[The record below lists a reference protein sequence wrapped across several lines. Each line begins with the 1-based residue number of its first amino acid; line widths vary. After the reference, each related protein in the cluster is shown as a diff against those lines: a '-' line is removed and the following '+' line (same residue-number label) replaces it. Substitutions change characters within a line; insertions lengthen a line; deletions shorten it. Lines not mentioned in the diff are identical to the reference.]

1 MDVEPLIFSPL
12 SYNKFVRMKKLLGVL
27 VLGVALFFA
36 WRWYSRFN
44 QIPAPPPSQAG
55 LPGMM
60 ALPVKAAHAKREK
73 VSAKIEA
80 VGDLLAGESIVLRP
94 EIVGRIA
101 AIRFEEGHKTK
112 TGDVLVEL
120 NAEEQR
126 SAYGQSQASLKLEE
140 ETFKRIRDVRA
151 KNLVSQQQYDE
162 SLARLQ
168 NAEALLERDRVRLA
182 RTQLFAPFDGILGL
196 RQVSVGDYV
205 SPGQALVNL
214 ESVEPIK
221 LDFKLAE
228 KYAAKVA
235 KGMKLDVNVEAW
247 PGRVFRGE
255 VQAVDPR
262 LDEPTRTVKVRARLP
277 NPDLALKPGMFAR
290 IILDLGQSR
299 EALFVPEQAV
309 QAKGSASM
317 VFRVVDGKALLSP
330 VKTGERHPGFVEIT
344 EGLKEGD
351 WIVIDGQIK
360 LRDGMP
366 VMVINKE
373 AQ

>member
-1 MDVEPLIFSPL
+1 M
-12 SYNKFVRMKKLLGVL
+12 MKKLLGVL
-27 VLGVALFFA
+27 VFATALFFA
-36 WRWYSRFN
+36 WRWYG
-44 QIPAPPPSQAG
+44 QLGLKAVAAPPPQAG
-55 LPGMM
+55 PPAMM
-60 ALPVKAAHAKREK
+60 ALPVKVAHAKRDK

-80 VGDLLAGESIVLRP
+80 VGDLVAGESIVLRP

-101 AIRFEEGHKTK
+101 AIRFEEGNKAK
-112 TGDVLVEL
+112 AGDLLLEL

-126 SAYGQSQASLKLEE
+126 SAYAQSQASLKLEQE
-140 ETFKRIRDVRA
+140 SFKRIRDVRA

-182 RTQLFAPFDGILGL
+182 RTQLYAPFDGILGL

-205 SPGQALVNL
+205 SPGQSLVNL
-214 ESVEPIK
+214 ESVDPIK

-228 KYAAKVA
+228 KFAAKLV
-235 KGMKLDVNVEAW
+235 KGLKLEVSVEAW

-290 IILDLGQSR
+290 IVLDLGHLR
-299 EALFVPEQAV
+299 DALFVPEQAV
-309 QAKGSASM
+309 QAKGSTSM
-317 VFRVVDGKALLSP
+317 VFRVVDGKAMLIP
-330 VKTGERHPGFVEIT
+330 VKTGERRPGFVEIR
-344 EGLKEGD
+344 EGLNDGD
-351 WIVIDGQIK
+351 WIVVDGQIK

-366 VMVINKE
+366 VMVMNKE

>member
-1 MDVEPLIFSPL
+1 M
-12 SYNKFVRMKKLLGVL
+12 MKKLLGVL
-27 VLGVALFFA
+27 VLCVAVFFA
-36 WRWYSRFN
+36 WHWFSRLGVN
-44 QIPAPPPSQAG
+44 PAVAPAAGGPPK
-55 LPGMM
+55 MM
-60 ALPVKAAHAKREK
+60 SLPVKAAPARREK

-80 VGDLLAGESIVLRP
+80 VGDLLAGESVVLRP
-94 EIVGRIA
+94 EIVGRIS
-101 AIRFEEGHKTK
+101 AIRFEEGQKAK
-112 TGDVLVEL
+112 AGDLLVEL

-126 SAYGQSQASLKLEE
+126 SAYAQTQAALNLEE
-140 ETFKRIRDVRA
+140 ESFKRIRDVRA

-168 NAEALLERDRVRLA
+168 NAQALLERDRVRLA

-196 RQVSVGDYV
+196 RQVSLGDYV

-214 ESVEPIK
+214 ESVDPIK

-228 KYAAKVA
+228 KYASKVV
-235 KGMKLDVNVEAW
+235 KGLKLEVSVDAW
-247 PGRVFRGE
+247 PDRAFRGE

-262 LDEPTRTVKVRARLP
+262 LDEATRTVKVRARLP

-290 IILDLGQSR
+290 IVLDLGHLR

-309 QAKGSASM
+309 QAKGSTSM
-317 VFRVVDGKALLSP
+317 LFRIVNGKAVLSP
-330 VKTGERHPGFVEIT
+330 VKTGERRSGSVEIT
-344 EGLKEGD
+344 EGIKDGD

-366 VMVINKE
+366 VIQLKQD
-373 AQ
+373 AP